1 MSALFSTPKVNVTK
15 APDPVPPPTIDD
27 AARNKV
33 ESDRLRRRRGLA
45 GTLVTGPLGASLSPG
60 VVQTKQLTGQ

>member
-1 MSALFSTPKVNVTK
+1 MSGLFSTPRVNVTK

-27 AARNKV
+27 AQRNRV

-45 GTLVTGPLGASLSPG
+45 GTLVSGPLGASLTPG
-60 VVQTKQLTGQ
+60 LVQNKQLTGQ